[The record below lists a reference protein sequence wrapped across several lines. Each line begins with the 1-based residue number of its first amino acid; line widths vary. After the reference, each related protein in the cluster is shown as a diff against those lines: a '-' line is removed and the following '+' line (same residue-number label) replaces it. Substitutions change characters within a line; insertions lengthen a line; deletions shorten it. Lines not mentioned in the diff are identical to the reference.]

1 MLEFLAMGGYA
12 LFVWPAYGAT
22 VLVLSLTVV
31 LPLRR
36 HRQLTRELELIA
48 MQRDRSQIT

>member
-12 LFVWPAYGAT
+12 LFVWPAYAAT
-22 VLVLSLTVV
+22 VLVLSLGVV

-36 HRQLTRELELIA
+36 HRQLTRELELMAI
-48 MQRDRSQIT
+48 QHDQGQIT

>member
-1 MLEFLAMGGYA
+1 MGGYA

-22 VLVLSLTVV
+22 LLVLSLTVV
-31 LPLRR
+31 LPLQR